1 MGNAD
6 IIFDIHVRVIALLV
20 KPDRQHRYAFVG
32 TKNRIGGELEFAV
45 QSDDKA
51 RKSEELDAIRH
62 RSTKTGSGPI

>member
-1 MGNAD
+1 
-6 IIFDIHVRVIALLV
+6 V

-32 TKNRIGGELEFAV
+32 TKNRIGGELKFAV